1 MLNPDGVF
9 LGNQRSDL
17 LGGDLNRSWDRAT
30 SYAHPALVA
39 VNDLLKKI
47 ASEKVSYIHFHTFCT
62 KTLNYKPNVKYVM
75 ELASGAHR
83 PPLLGAGTAGSAVK
97 ISFQI

>member
-17 LGGDLNRSWDRAT
+17 LGGDLNRSWNRAT

-39 VNDLLKKI
+39 VNDLLKKL
-47 ASEKVSYIHFHTFCT
+47 ASEKVPSKYQRTSYTSNLVSIHQ
-62 KTLNYKPNVKYVM
+62 
-75 ELASGAHR
+75 SD
-83 PPLLGAGTAGSAVK
+83 
-97 ISFQI
+97 